1 MSRKKP
7 FENYL
12 TILVIA
18 FFPFF
23 APHISFSESVEKLC
37 DCLDNAIERI
47 IYIQS
52 LPELEYLNTLDGKA
66 VGLNE
71 FYAKCHRMHPKC
83 CLFSKFYY
91 WQNEIKEIVSVT
103 TNGPIKQKIRCYY
116 NCLTTYCSKNSDPRK
131 THGDVAEFYDSK
143 DNFMGLSVYMGDGKY
158 CTLSYGGY
166 EK

>member
-7 FENYL
+7 LKNYL
-12 TILVIA
+12 TILVVA

-47 IYIQS
+47 VYIRS

-71 FYAKCHRMHPKC
+71 FHAKCYRLNPKC
-83 CLFSKFYY
+83 CLF
-91 WQNEIKEIVSVT
+91 VSVNLT
-103 TNGPIKQKIRCYY
+103 PSSQK
-116 NCLTTYCSKNSDPRK
+116 
-131 THGDVAEFYDSK
+131 
-143 DNFMGLSVYMGDGKY
+143 
-158 CTLSYGGY
+158 
-166 EK
+166 